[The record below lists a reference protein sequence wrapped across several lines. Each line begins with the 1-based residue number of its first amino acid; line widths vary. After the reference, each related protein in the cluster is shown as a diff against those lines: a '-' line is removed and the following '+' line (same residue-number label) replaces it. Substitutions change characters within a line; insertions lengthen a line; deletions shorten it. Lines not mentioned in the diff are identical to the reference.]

1 MNSQPMAGNHD
12 SCVDLQHPQMRAVSA
27 SIRLAALTESSDDA
41 IFSRDLSGVITSWNK
56 GAEKI
61 FGYSSSEMLGTSI
74 TRLIPPER
82 LPEEEQILDKIKLDQ
97 SIVLFETLRLAK
109 DGRIVD
115 VSITASAVKDSTGK
129 IIGMSKV
136 ERDVTERKKVESYLR
151 LQSSALQAAANA
163 IVITDSKGV
172 IEWAN
177 AAFANISGYSIAE
190 SVGMNPRFLKSGKH
204 SGDFYRNLWETITSR
219 RVWHGEI
226 INRRK
231 DGSLYDEEMTITPIE
246 DPEGEIVHFIAIK
259 QDITE
264 RKRAEQ
270 ALHESHQ
277 FIEAILEVMPVR
289 VFWKDM
295 NLDFLG
301 CNALFARDA
310 GFTDP
315 QDLIGKDDFQM
326 VWHDQAEMYR
336 RDDRQVIQSGCSK
349 LLIEEEQTSPE
360 GNILTMLSS
369 KVPLRDS
376 KGEIYGVLGT
386 YMDITERKR
395 VDEILKSLYL
405 QLIQADK
412 MDIIG
417 RMAAGVAHEVKN
429 PLQILLMYLDYLSRR
444 MEVAHD
450 AELDA
455 VIKDMRLAT
464 KRADLIICELL
475 DFARSDALELQPR
488 DINAL
493 IEKALTLVRHNLVSS
508 RIKLETELA
517 PGLPLLALDSV
528 KIEQVFVNLFTNA
541 TDAMPA
547 GGTLTVKTS
556 LKTLTETY
564 RDPGSREAAH
574 FYAGDDVVLVEVL
587 DTGSGIVP
595 EVLHKIFDPFF
606 TTKATGKGT
615 GLGLSIV
622 KRILDL
628 HDGNIEISNR
638 QEGGTHCQLM
648 LKPRGANQSAA
659 R

>member
-1 MNSQPMAGNHD
+1 M
-12 SCVDLQHPQMRAVSA
+12 
-27 SIRLAALTESSDDA
+27 
-41 IFSRDLSGVITSWNK
+41 
-56 GAEKI
+56 
-61 FGYSSSEMLGTSI
+61 
-74 TRLIPPER
+74 
-82 LPEEEQILDKIKLDQ
+82 
-97 SIVLFETLRLAK
+97 
-109 DGRIVD
+109 
-115 VSITASAVKDSTGK
+115 
-129 IIGMSKV
+129 
-136 ERDVTERKKVESYLR
+136 KKVESYLR

-177 AAFANISGYSIAE
+177 EAFATISGYSISEAI
-190 SVGMNPRFLKSGKH
+190 GLDPGFLKSGKH
-204 SGDFYRNLWETITSR
+204 SDHFYRDLWQTITSR
-219 RVWHGEI
+219 KVWHGEI

-231 DGSLYDEEMTITPIE
+231 DGSLYDEEMTITPIL

-277 FIEAILEVMPVR
+277 FIEVILEAMPVR
-289 VFWKDM
+289 VFWKDI
-295 NLDFLG
+295 NLNFMG

-310 GFTDP
+310 GFSDP
-315 QDLIGKDDFQM
+315 KDLIGRDDFQM

-336 RDDRQVIQSGCSK
+336 NDDRQVIQSGCSK
-349 LLIEEEQTSPE
+349 LLIEEQQTTPE
-360 GNILTMLSS
+360 GHIITLLSS
-369 KVPLRDS
+369 KVPLRNS
-376 KGEIYGVLGT
+376 AGELYGVLGT

-429 PLQILLMYLDYLSRR
+429 PLQILLMYLDYLSQRLKD
-444 MEVAHD
+444 AHD
-450 AELDA
+450 TELDG
-455 VIKDMRLAT
+455 VLKDMRLAT

-475 DFARSDALELQPR
+475 DFARSDALELQPQ

-493 IEKALTLVRHNLVSS
+493 IEKSLMLVRHNLLSS
-508 RIKLETELA
+508 RIKLQTNLA
-517 PGLPLLALDSV
+517 PALPLLALDSV
-528 KIEQVFVNLFTNA
+528 KIEQVCVNLFTNA
-541 TDAMPA
+541 TDAMPL
-547 GGTLTVKTS
+547 GGTLAVKTS

-564 RDPGSREAAH
+564 RDPGSREAAR
-574 FYAGDDVVLVEVL
+574 FYPGDLVVLLEVE
-587 DTGSGIVP
+587 DTGGGIAP
-595 EVLHKIFDPFF
+595 EMLHKIFDPFF

-628 HDGNIEISNR
+628 HDGSIEIRNR
-638 QEGGTHCQLM
+638 LTGGTHCQLM
-648 LKPRGANQSAA
+648 FKTCGASQFAA
-659 R
+659 P

>member
-1 MNSQPMAGNHD
+1 MKSHSRAGNPYAAAE
-12 SCVDLQHPQMRAVSA
+12 LEHPQLRDVRA
-27 SIRLAALTESSDDA
+27 SIRLAALTEASADA
-41 IFSRDLSGVITSWNK
+41 IFGSDLNGVVTSWNT

-61 FGYSSSEMLGTSI
+61 FGYTAAEMLGTPV

-82 LPEEEQILDKIKLDQ
+82 QPEEELILDKIKLGE
-97 SIVLFETLRLAK
+97 SVVLFETLRLAK

-115 VSITASAVKDSTGK
+115 VSITASPIKDPAGN
-129 IIGMSKV
+129 IIGVSKV

-177 AAFANISGYSIAE
+177 AAFAANSGYSIAE
-190 SVGMNPRFLKSGKH
+190 AVGMTPGFLKSGKH
-204 SGDFYRNLWETITSR
+204 PRSFYRNLWETITSR
-219 RVWHGEI
+219 NVWHGEVV
-226 INRRK
+226 NRRK
-231 DGSLYDEEMTITPIE
+231 DGSLYDEEMTITPIL
-246 DPEGEIVHFIAIK
+246 DADGEIVHFIAIK

-277 FIEAILEVMPVR
+277 FIEVILEAMPVR

-295 NLDFLG
+295 ALNFLG

-310 GFTDP
+310 GFADP
-315 QDLIGKDDFQM
+315 QELIGKDDFQM
-326 VWHDQAEMYR
+326 VWHDQAELYR
-336 RDDRQVIQSGCSK
+336 SDDRQVIQSGTSK
-349 LLIEEEQTSPE
+349 LLIEEQQTSPE
-360 GNILTMLSS
+360 GNTLTLLSS
-369 KVPLRDS
+369 KVPLRNS
-376 KGEIYGVLGT
+376 KDEIYGVLGT

-429 PLQILLMYLDYLSRR
+429 PLQILLMYLDYLGHR
-444 MEVAHD
+444 MEDAHD
-450 AELDA
+450 AELDG
-455 VIKDMRLAT
+455 VINDMRLAT

-475 DFARSDALELQPR
+475 DFARSDALELHPQ
-488 DINAL
+488 DINSL
-493 IEKALTLVRHNLVSS
+493 IEKALVLVRHSLVSS
-508 RIKLETELA
+508 RVKLHTELA
-517 PGLPLLALDSV
+517 PDLPLLALDSV

-541 TDAMPA
+541 TDAMPR
-547 GGTLTVKTS
+547 GGSLTVKTS

-564 RDPGSREAAH
+564 RDPGSREVAH
-574 FYAGDDVVLVEVL
+574 FYAGDVVVVVEVE
-587 DTGSGIVP
+587 DTGSGIAP
-595 EVLHKIFDPFF
+595 ELLHKIFDPFF

-628 HDGNIEISNR
+628 HDGSIEIRN
-638 QEGGTHCQLM
+638 GPAAGTHCQLM
-648 LKPRGANQSAA
+648 LKACGTHLSGVF
-659 R
+659 

>member
-315 QDLIGKDDFQM
+315 KDLIGKDDFQM